1 MLSPDYLKRIAEGS
15 ENIAS
20 SLHSYILNRIIEAIM
35 NPLGTR
41 GKVHTHIIRP
51 LAHPDTTG
59 CRVSVAGYHA
69 GDSPIHKATAR
80 RGSRRNGRSRS
91 KGYSLR

>member
-15 ENIAS
+15 ENISS

-35 NPLGTR
+35 IRLGR
-41 GKVHTHIIRP
+41 GEKYILTSSDRWRIQI
-51 LAHPDTTG
+51 LQD
-59 CRVSVAGYHA
+59 AGYLLHA